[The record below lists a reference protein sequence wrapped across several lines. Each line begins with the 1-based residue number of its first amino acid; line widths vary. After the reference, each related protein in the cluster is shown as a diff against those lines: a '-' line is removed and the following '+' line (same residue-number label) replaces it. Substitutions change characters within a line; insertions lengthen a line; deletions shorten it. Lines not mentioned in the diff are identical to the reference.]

1 MLDKHL
7 RTLEN
12 YPTTAPHLLHTLLNL
27 KEDESRYFKQ
37 TSIPRQDIY
46 YITSTETLTIDLT
59 LDSHELV
66 FYEFSRVF

>member
-1 MLDKHL
+1 M
-7 RTLEN
+7 
-12 YPTTAPHLLHTLLNL
+12 NL